1 MRATNWH
8 RKKAGPNG
16 KGGEKPQKQ
25 ERTEEGE
32 ENKNESERERER
44 VFLRFSKVS
53 SEETEIFIHKVKRP
67 FSLLFNRLHKLM
79 NGEDF
84 FFQI

>member
-1 MRATNWH
+1 M
-8 RKKAGPNG
+8 
-16 KGGEKPQKQ
+16 
-25 ERTEEGE
+25 
-32 ENKNESERERER
+32 
-44 VFLRFSKVS
+44 S

-84 FFQI
+84 FFKYSNELNILLLVKSREKQRKAERLKQRNQV